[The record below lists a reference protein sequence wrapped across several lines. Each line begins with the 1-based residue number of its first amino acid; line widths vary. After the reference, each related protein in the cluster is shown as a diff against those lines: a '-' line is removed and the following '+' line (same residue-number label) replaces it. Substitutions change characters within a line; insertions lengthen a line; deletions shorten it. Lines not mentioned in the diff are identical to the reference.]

1 MHLDLQTLLWVLPLT
16 SGILAAAV
24 LAVAWRTQVHK
35 GLSLWGLGLVINTL
49 SYPAF
54 ALRTLGWLYVSIVT
68 ANLLTVLTLV
78 LHTLALMEFQRTQVR
93 VAPLWCVWAP
103 AALIAAS
110 TLLFMRDDHLRNVL
124 TAGFQS
130 AMAMV
135 LLTQAWAPGLQ
146 KPRLTGRWV
155 VVIGSLTLLVTL
167 IARTVSMVTASSWDG
182 HYNVPPHIQTV
193 TYFGALAVLL
203 TNSIGFVLM
212 QMEHA
217 ISKQHHI
224 AIHDQLTGLYNR
236 YALLDMLDFLGAQS
250 RRSGK
255 PLAMLMLDIDY
266 FKLVNDQH
274 GHLVGDE
281 VLRQVAQRAKNR
293 LRQSD
298 VMTRYGGEEFLA
310 LLPETDQE
318 AAIVVAQD
326 IRQAIEAHPMVVGC
340 AEIPITISI
349 GVHAGVFG
357 NAPDAADAST
367 RPRSKD
373 ATGWLHAES
382 CPYETPLIGLS
393 IT

>member
-1 MHLDLQTLLWVLPLT
+1 M
-16 SGILAAAV
+16 
-24 LAVAWRTQVHK
+24 
-35 GLSLWGLGLVINTL
+35 
-49 SYPAF
+49 
-54 ALRTLGWLYVSIVT
+54 
-68 ANLLTVLTLV
+68 
-78 LHTLALMEFQRTQVR
+78 
-93 VAPLWCVWAP
+93 
-103 AALIAAS
+103 
-110 TLLFMRDDHLRNVL
+110 
-124 TAGFQS
+124 
-130 AMAMV
+130 
-135 LLTQAWAPGLQ
+135 
-146 KPRLTGRWV
+146 

-357 NAPDAADAST
+357 NAPDAADAMMSASDWALYQAKEQG
-367 RPRSKD
+367 RNRVV
-373 ATGWLHAES
+373 A
-382 CPYETPLIGLS
+382 C
-393 IT
+393 